1 MLSPIEDRF
10 RESLRPSDINEL
22 KRLADEAMELDAV
35 EGERVLWTQILSVT
49 SAMRSKKEDHILP
62 EDGLAE
68 RLQGRLERT
77 EAHTSPGYQ
86 RCRIAVHKVSR
97 DGTHMA
103 GWLSE
108 ANDDGRVFI
117 NVSVPAFQWWR
128 AVISVTEAPKTP
140 E

>member
-1 MLSPIEDRF
+1 MFSPIEDRF

-35 EGERVLWTQILSVT
+35 AGERVLWTQILCVNSD
-49 SAMRSKKEDHILP
+49 MRSKKEDHILP
-62 EDGLAE
+62 EDGLVE
-68 RLQGRLERT
+68 QLHGRLGHT
-77 EAHTSPGYQ
+77 EAQTSPGYQ

-108 ANDDGRVFI
+108 ADDDGRVFI
-117 NVSVPAFQWWR
+117 HVSVPAFQWWR
-128 AVISVTEAPKTP
+128 AVISVTEAPEAP